1 MIYFPIT
8 AIGDTTKLGGS
19 SKLICFEM
27 FYNFASYKRSLV
39 GEDAPLFTIIRS
51 PSGTFQSLY
60 SYTGV
65 RRRLGLS
72 VQDFV
77 EK

>member
-1 MIYFPIT
+1 MT
-8 AIGDTTKLGGS
+8 
-19 SKLICFEM
+19 
-27 FYNFASYKRSLV
+27 YNFASYKRSLV
-39 GEDAPLFTIIRS
+39 GEDAPLFTIIRN
-51 PSGTFQSLY
+51 PSDAFQSLY

-72 VQDFV
+72 VQDCV